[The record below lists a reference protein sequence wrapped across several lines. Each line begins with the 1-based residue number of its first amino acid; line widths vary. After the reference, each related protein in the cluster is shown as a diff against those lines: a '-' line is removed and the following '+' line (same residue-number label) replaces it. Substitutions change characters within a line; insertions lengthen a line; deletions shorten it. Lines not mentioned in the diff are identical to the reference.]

1 MGGITGGASALFAP
15 VSPLLPVR
23 SLPQHHL
30 YNPDLRPRPDTHFL
44 FPIFPSRLASA
55 GALPPSPPFPACR
68 VIRRLPTV
76 GMPCLPRFASRGRR
90 EVLASDLHSP
100 IRKDL
105 TTRISHRLDFRSEF
119 PCASGLL
126 STPANSENTAL
137 SPVVSA
143 LAPNPGIQRRNA
155 IYPERTFALFTSREG
170 LFPGAGPDRIDYL
183 HLSHELLLGGG
194 DGHYRERACY
204 LTCGAQPLLSIEIEA
219 MGRAVPFSS
228 HTHRTQD
235 IPLPLHTLN
244 SHAPSWNMTVTA
256 FPIEAFR
263 PWKPSRPKPTQQPR
277 PPRPHHHKALVPV
290 KSNPALP
297 SALPAPAPP
306 HSLDSQQNN
315 QQHPLPARPPA
326 EVCVHGKSRSDIQQ
340 SACPE
345 LSEEPVPTSGG
356 SNELSVSELFESPA
370 VSAMR
375 APTSPQGQTQCGSPS
390 SDLNRLGDTVTTDIA
405 IGSQCSIQGTAGC
418 RSPSENPASSAQQ
431 CPGPH
436 EPAVIPID
444 PAILSDEFPLESNQ
458 ADQAIRDGD
467 TLWSSLPLIVNVANA
482 PDRCV
487 RAIMLRAMN
496 LLVEAHG
503 SSIAIAASTRLNSAS
518 GHRLDRTNAK
528 DGGTNDKGLKKQLL
542 RRRETHAP
550 ASAFT
555 FYRYRQ
561 THA

>member
-1 MGGITGGASALFAP
+1 
-15 VSPLLPVR
+15 
-23 SLPQHHL
+23 
-30 YNPDLRPRPDTHFL
+30 
-44 FPIFPSRLASA
+44 
-55 GALPPSPPFPACR
+55 
-68 VIRRLPTV
+68 
-76 GMPCLPRFASRGRR
+76 MPCLPRFASRGRR